1 MKYSSALLP
10 TATLVFAALP
20 AFAQQQPDAGR
31 VLQENAT
38 PQLSAP
44 RASPGLKIETP
55 SQPVTPGGT
64 QVVLQDVTLSGNTIF
79 SQSDLL
85 AALGEVK
92 GKSYDFAGLNAL
104 ARRITS
110 YYQAAG
116 YPFARAFLPQQ
127 DVSKGQLRI
136 QVVEGRYG
144 KITAHGDPAF
154 TGSAQRFLSHLE
166 ASGVIET
173 RALERVTLLLD
184 DQPGI
189 RTVPVVRPGQEV
201 GSGDLLV
208 EVQRDHRYS
217 GEVGLDNH
225 GNRFTGRNRV
235 HLNANADSPFMLGD
249 QIALQTLYTDERMW
263 FGSLAYHMPLGSSGL
278 RGRVAYTHSFY
289 TLAGDF
295 GSLDASGTADVT
307 GIGLSYPIIR
317 SQQRNLVLAASFEHK
332 QLKDRQGATGTSSSK
347 TSSGIPI
354 ALSFDVRDQLYR
366 AGITYG
372 ALSWTRGSANLDDTL
387 ASTDQNTA
395 HTSGSFNKFNL
406 DLARIQSLAE
416 HVDLYGRVSAQW
428 TGKNLDSSEKFGL
441 GGINGVRA
449 YPSGEGFGDDGWL
462 AQVELRYASGPYTP
476 FVFYD
481 TGRVKINHTPW
492 TEGDNHRSVA
502 GGGAGLRYTRGPWSG
517 AMTLAWRSKGGAPR
531 SDTQDHVPVAWGSVQ
546 YRF

>member
-1 MKYSSALLP
+1 MKHLPAHLPLAALVL
-10 TATLVFAALP
+10 AALP
-20 AFAQQQPDAGR
+20 ALAQQQPDAGR
-31 VLQENAT
+31 VLQENT
-38 PQLSAP
+38 PPQLNLP
-44 RASPGLKIETP
+44 RPSPGLKIETP
-55 SQPVTPGGT
+55 STPVAPGGA
-64 QVVLQDVTLSGNTIF
+64 QVALQGIAISGNTIF
-79 SQSDLL
+79 SQDELL
-85 AALGEVK
+85 AALGDVS

-104 ARRITS
+104 ARSITAH
-110 YYQAAG
+110 YQAAG
-116 YPFARAFLPQQ
+116 YPFARAYLPPQ
-127 DVSKGQLRI
+127 DLSQGQLRI
-136 QVVEGRYG
+136 QVVEGHYG
-144 KITAHGDPAF
+144 KIVAHGEPAF
-154 TGSAQRFLSHLE
+154 TGSAQRFLSHLR
-166 ASGVIET
+166 SGDVIET

-217 GEVGLDNH
+217 GDVGLDNH

-249 QIALQTLYTDERMW
+249 QIALQSLYTDERMW
-263 FGSLAYHMPLGSSGL
+263 FGSLAYHLPLGSSGL

-289 TLAGDF
+289 SLAGDF

-307 GIGLSYPIIR
+307 SIGLSYPIIR

-332 QLKDRQGATGTSSSK
+332 QLKDRQGAAGTSSSK
-347 TSSGIPI
+347 TSSGIPV

-372 ALSWTRGSANLDDTL
+372 SLSWTRGSANLDDTL
-387 ASTDQNTA
+387 ASTDQSTA
-395 HTSGSFNKFNL
+395 RTSGSFNKFNL

-416 HVDLYGRVSAQW
+416 HVDLYGRASAQW

-476 FVFYD
+476 FLFYD
-481 TGRVKINHTPW
+481 AGRVKINHDAW
-492 TEGDNHRSVA
+492 AAGDNHRSIA
-502 GGGAGLRYTRGPWSG
+502 GGGAGLRYARGPWSG
-517 AMTLAWRSKGGAPR
+517 ALTLAWRTRGGAPR
-531 SDTQDHVPVAWGSVQ
+531 SDTQDHVPIAWASMQ